1 MVYFLLAQKVPKK
14 QDFGKFHGIGTL
26 RQAEDLI
33 PISFRNDVG
42 INATREAK
50 IFYTLAYAFDAATA
64 THEIFQG
71 R

>member
-14 QDFGKFHGIGTL
+14 QDYGKFHGIGTL

-33 PISFRNDVG
+33 AS
-42 INATREAK
+42 REAK

>member
-14 QDFGKFHGIGTL
+14 QDYGKFHGIDTL

-33 PISFRNDVG
+33 AS
-42 INATREAK
+42 REAK
-50 IFYTLAYAFDAATA
+50 IFYTLVSAFDAATA

-71 R
+71 RLKRVGSA